1 MRFSCQSVQWAT
13 LARTFFRLGLAR
25 LSKSCMKFV
34 DAVSCGLRERQGG
47 EKSVMGHAAKRYMDR
62 QRIVRTHNI
71 DAAQA
76 FLHDKGF
83 ELDVAR
89 RDVGS
94 IDMCINCAVLPG
106 LSVGYLQNG
115 VPAVT
120 RSLAGLAD
128 YQVMLPI
135 SDPMEAR
142 IGGQDVLCGPERATV
157 SSPRHDYRAKTCGL
171 GARFRICIT
180 ERAVGE
186 QLAALLG
193 EVPAGPVEFARAME
207 LTTGFGNQFAR
218 YVLAAV
224 HDFEH
229 TNAIGTGA
237 IATTSFEQFI
247 VCELLLHH
255 PHNYSEALMRLER
268 TIASRDVRRAVDY
281 MHANL
286 DAPVTIADISLTA
299 GVAGRTLF
307 KHFRDTRG
315 VSPMQYL
322 RNLRFEK
329 ARQELLDAKGG
340 MSVTEIATR
349 WGFGHL
355 GRFAV
360 EYRQRFGESPSE
372 TLRRR

>member
-1 MRFSCQSVQWAT
+1 
-13 LARTFFRLGLAR
+13 
-25 LSKSCMKFV
+25 
-34 DAVSCGLRERQGG
+34 
-47 EKSVMGHAAKRYMDR
+47 MDR

-76 FLHDKGF
+76 FLHNKGF

-94 IDMCINCAVLPG
+94 IDMCINCAVLPR

-115 VPAVT
+115 IPAVT
-120 RSLAGLAD
+120 RSLGGLED

-142 IGGQDVLCGPERATV
+142 IGGQTILCGPQRATV
-157 SSPRHDYRAKTCGL
+157 SSPRHDYRVKASGL

-180 ERAVGE
+180 EQAVVE
-186 QLAALLG
+186 QLTALLG
-193 EVPAGPVEFARAME
+193 EAPSRPVEFARAME
-207 LTTGFGNQFAR
+207 LAAGFGNQFAR
-218 YVLAAV
+218 YVLAAA

-229 TNAIGTGA
+229 ANSIGASA

-268 TIASRDVRRAVDY
+268 TIASRDVKRAIDY
-281 MHANL
+281 MQANL
-286 DAPVTIADISLTA
+286 DAPVTIADISSTA

-307 KHFRDTRG
+307 KHFRDLHG

-329 ARQELLDAKGG
+329 ARQELLNAQAL

-360 EYRQRFGESPSE
+360 EYRKRFGESPSE
-372 TLRRR
+372 TLRRRQGTQ

>member
-1 MRFSCQSVQWAT
+1 MTHS
-13 LARTFFRLGLAR
+13 
-25 LSKSCMKFV
+25 
-34 DAVSCGLRERQGG
+34 
-47 EKSVMGHAAKRYMDR
+47 AKRYMDR

-76 FLHDKGF
+76 FLHNKGF
-83 ELDVAR
+83 ELGVAR

-94 IDMCINCAVLPG
+94 IDMCINCAVLPR
-106 LSVGYLQNG
+106 LSVGYLHNG
-115 VPAVT
+115 IPTVT
-120 RSLAGLAD
+120 RSLSGLED

-142 IGGQDVLCGPERATV
+142 IGGQTILCGPNRATV

-171 GARFRICIT
+171 GARFRVCIT
-180 ERAVGE
+180 ERVVRE
-186 QLAALLG
+186 QLTALLG
-193 EVPAGPVEFARAME
+193 EVPTRHLEFARAME
-207 LTTGFGNQFAR
+207 LTSGFGNQFAR
-218 YVLAAV
+218 YVLAAAN
-224 HDFEH
+224 DFEH
-229 TNAIGTGA
+229 TNAIGASPIT
-237 IATTSFEQFI
+237 TTSFEQFI

-255 PHNYSEALMRLER
+255 PHNYSEALERLER
-268 TIASRDVRRAVDY
+268 TIASRDVKRAIDY

-286 DAPVTIADISLTA
+286 DLPVTIADISLTA

-307 KHFRDTRG
+307 KHFRDARG

-322 RNLRFEK
+322 RSLRFEK
-329 ARQELLDAKGG
+329 ARQELLNAEAG

-360 EYRQRFGESPSE
+360 EYRKRFGESPSE

>member
-1 MRFSCQSVQWAT
+1 
-13 LARTFFRLGLAR
+13 
-25 LSKSCMKFV
+25 
-34 DAVSCGLRERQGG
+34 
-47 EKSVMGHAAKRYMDR
+47 MGHTAKRYMDR
-62 QRIVRTHNI
+62 QRIVRTQNL

-83 ELDVAR
+83 ELDIVH
-89 RDVGS
+89 RDAGG

-106 LSVGYLQNG
+106 LSVGYVQHG

-120 RSLAGLAD
+120 RGLAGLED
-128 YQVMLPI
+128 YQVILPI

-142 IGGQDVLCGPERATV
+142 VGGQNSLCGPHRAVV
-157 SSPRHDYRAKTCGL
+157 SSPGHDYRAKARGL

-186 QLAALLG
+186 QLTALLG
-193 EVPAGPVEFARAME
+193 ETPARPVEFARAME
-207 LTTGFGNQFAR
+207 LTTGFGNQFASH
-218 YVLAAV
+218 VLAAV

-229 TNAIGTGA
+229 TNSIGANPIT
-237 IATTSFEQFI
+237 TTSFEQFI
-247 VCELLLHH
+247 VGELLLHH

-268 TIASRDVRRAVDY
+268 RIASRDIRRAIDY

-307 KHFRDTRG
+307 KHFRDVRG

-322 RNLRFEK
+322 RNVRFEK
-329 ARQELLDAKGG
+329 ARQELLNTKAG

-360 EYRQRFGESPSE
+360 EYRKRFGESPSE
-372 TLRRR
+372 TLWRR

>member
-1 MRFSCQSVQWAT
+1 V
-13 LARTFFRLGLAR
+13 
-25 LSKSCMKFV
+25 SKILLRKFCSE
-34 DAVSCGLRERQGG
+34 DFL
-47 EKSVMGHAAKRYMDR
+47 MDHAAKRYMDR
-62 QRIVRTHNI
+62 QRIVRTQNM
-71 DAAQA
+71 DAAQE
-76 FLHDKGF
+76 FLHGKGF

-89 RDVGS
+89 RDVSS
-94 IDMCINCAVLPG
+94 IDVCINCAVLPG

-120 RSLAGLAD
+120 RSLAGLED

-142 IGGQDVLCGPERATV
+142 IGGQTVVCGPHRATV
-157 SSPRHDYRAKTCGL
+157 SSPRHDYRVKTRGL

-180 ERAVGE
+180 ERAVRE

-193 EVPAGPVEFARAME
+193 EAPARHPEFARAMD
-207 LTTGFGNQFAR
+207 LTMGFGNQFAR
-218 YVLAAV
+218 YVLAAAN
-224 HDFEH
+224 DFEH
-229 TNAIGTGA
+229 ANSIGASPIT
-237 IATTSFEQFI
+237 TTSFEQFI
-247 VCELLLHH
+247 ICELLLHH
-255 PHNYSEALMRLER
+255 PHNYSEALMRLDR
-268 TIASRDVRRAVDY
+268 AIASRDVKRAIDY

-307 KHFRDTRG
+307 KHFRDVRG

-322 RNLRFEK
+322 RSLRFEK
-329 ARQELLDAKGG
+329 ARQELLNADAGT
-340 MSVTEIATR
+340 SVTEIATR

-360 EYRQRFGESPSE
+360 EFRKRFGESPSE
-372 TLRRR
+372 TLRRRQGAR

>member
-1 MRFSCQSVQWAT
+1 MT
-13 LARTFFRLGLAR
+13 
-25 LSKSCMKFV
+25 
-34 DAVSCGLRERQGG
+34 
-47 EKSVMGHAAKRYMDR
+47 HPPKRYMDR

-76 FLHDKGF
+76 FLHGKGF

-89 RDVGS
+89 RDLGS
-94 IDMCINCAVLPG
+94 IDMCINCAVLPS

-120 RSLAGLAD
+120 RSLTGLED

-135 SDPMEAR
+135 DPMEAR
-142 IGGQDVLCGPERATV
+142 IGGQTVICGPHRATV
-157 SSPRHDYRAKTCGL
+157 SSARHDYRAKTSGL
-171 GARFRICIT
+171 GARFRISIA

-186 QLAALLG
+186 QLGALLG
-193 EVPAGPVEFARAME
+193 GAPARPVEFARAME
-207 LTTGFGNQFAR
+207 LTSGFGNQFAR
-218 YVLAAV
+218 YILAAA

-229 TNAIGTGA
+229 TNAISTTA

-247 VCELLLHH
+247 VCELLVHH

-268 TIASRDVRRAVDY
+268 TIASRDVKRAIDY

-286 DAPVTIADISLTA
+286 DAPLTIADISLTA

-307 KHFRDTRG
+307 KHFRDTRD

-322 RNLRFEK
+322 RNLRFER
-329 ARQELLDAKGG
+329 ARQELRNAPAGT
-340 MSVTEIATR
+340 SVTEIATR

-360 EYRQRFGESPSE
+360 EYRQRYGESPSE
-372 TLRRR
+372 TLRGARA

>member
-1 MRFSCQSVQWAT
+1 
-13 LARTFFRLGLAR
+13 
-25 LSKSCMKFV
+25 
-34 DAVSCGLRERQGG
+34 
-47 EKSVMGHAAKRYMDR
+47 MDP

-76 FLHDKGF
+76 FLRGKGF

-89 RDVGS
+89 RDARS

-106 LSVGYLQNG
+106 LSVGYLHNG
-115 VPAVT
+115 IPVVT
-120 RSLAGLAD
+120 RSLTGLED
-128 YQVMLPI
+128 YQVLLPI
-135 SDPMEAR
+135 SDAMEAR
-142 IGGQDVLCGPERATV
+142 IGGETVLFGPERATV
-157 SSPRHDYRAKTCGL
+157 SSPGHDYRAKTCGL
-171 GARFRICIT
+171 GARFRICIA
-180 ERAVGE
+180 ERTVGE
-186 QLAALLG
+186 QLTALLG
-193 EVPAGPVEFARAME
+193 EAPARHVEFTRAME
-207 LTTGFGNQFAR
+207 LTAGFGNQFAR
-218 YVLAAV
+218 YVLAAAR
-224 HDFEH
+224 DFEH
-229 TNAIGTGA
+229 TNSIGASA

-255 PHNYSEALMRLER
+255 SHNYSEALMRLKR
-268 TIASRDVRRAVDY
+268 TIASRDIKRAIDY

-286 DAPVTIADISLTA
+286 DAPVTIADISSTV

-322 RNLRFEK
+322 RSLRFER
-329 ARQELLDAKGG
+329 AQQELLKAEAGT
-340 MSVTEIATR
+340 SVTEIAAR

-360 EYRQRFGESPSE
+360 EYRKRFGESPSE

>member
-1 MRFSCQSVQWAT
+1 
-13 LARTFFRLGLAR
+13 
-25 LSKSCMKFV
+25 MKFV

-71 DAAQA
+71 EGAQA

-106 LSVGYLQNG
+106 LCVGSLQN
-115 VPAVT
+115 VIPAVT

-224 HDFEH
+224 HDFDH
-229 TNAIGTGA
+229 TNAICTGA
-237 IATTSFEQFI
+237 IATTSFAHFI
-247 VCELLLHH
+247 VSQFLLH
-255 PHNYSEALMRLER
+255 PPPTSSQPFIPLDPP
-268 TIASRDVRRAVDY
+268 IA
-281 MHANL
+281 
-286 DAPVTIADISLTA
+286 
-299 GVAGRTLF
+299 
-307 KHFRDTRG
+307 
-315 VSPMQYL
+315 
-322 RNLRFEK
+322 
-329 ARQELLDAKGG
+329 
-340 MSVTEIATR
+340 
-349 WGFGHL
+349 
-355 GRFAV
+355 
-360 EYRQRFGESPSE
+360 
-372 TLRRR
+372 